1 MWRERYRGLLL
12 LIMGLLLGSTFAM
25 ASVKLPSLISN
36 NMVLQE
42 GAKDRIWGTADPS
55 EHVTVTIA
63 GKEASTAADAQGKWA
78 VEIGPLKAGGPF
90 EMTIQGSNAIV
101 IHNVMVGEVWVCSGQ
116 SNMTFPVA
124 PSRRGFGGT
133 LHYKRVVA
141 TAHYPLIRMFTVKQT
156 VAGKPQTD
164 VGGRWEITSP
174 LTVGHFSAVGYFFGL
189 DMFKALHVPIGL
201 IHSSWGGTPAEAWTS
216 LPTLKSDPMF
226 RPYLE
231 DYQAEIHQFVLGL
244 GNFPSKFESWRKQ
257 AAGDNAQGNPVPPP
271 PGIGRDPRRGS
282 HRPASLFNAMVMPLV
297 PYRIKG
303 VVWYQGEANS
313 WGRGS
318 QYYKIFPDLIRDWR
332 RVWNEGNFPFIF
344 VQLANFQ
351 ILSNT
356 RSFPLVREGQLKT
369 LSLPK
374 TGMAV
379 TIDIGSATTIHPRNK
394 QEVGRRLSL
403 AARAIA
409 YGQHII
415 YSGPIYKSMAIAGGK
430 IRLHFTHLGGGLVS
444 SNKYTL
450 MGFEIAGADHH
461 FATATAKIE
470 GDTVVVWNHSIAHP
484 VAVRYGWA
492 NNPTCDLY
500 NQAGLPASPFRT
512 DDWPEAGE

>member
-1 MWRERYRGLLL
+1 MTRRLSKGLFLFVGSLLL
-12 LIMGLLLGSTFAM
+12 AASAAM
-25 ASVKLPSLISN
+25 AAVRLPSLISN

-55 EHVTVTIA
+55 ECVTVAIA
-63 GKEASTAADAQGKWA
+63 GKEASAVADAQGHWA
-78 VEIGPLKAGGPF
+78 VEIGPLSAGGPF
-90 EMTIQGSNAIV
+90 EMTIRGSNTIV
-101 IHNVMVGEVWVCSGQ
+101 VHDVMVGEVWVCSGQ

-124 PSRRGFGGT
+124 PTSRGFGGT

-164 VGGRWEITSP
+164 VGGQWEITSP
-174 LTVGHFSAVGYFFGL
+174 LTVGHFSAVGYLFGL
-189 DMFKALHVPIGL
+189 DMFKTMHVPIGL
-201 IHSSWGGTPAEAWTS
+201 IHSSWGGTPAESWTS
-216 LPTLKSDPMF
+216 MPTLESDPAF
-226 RPYLE
+226 KPILQR
-231 DYQAEIHQFVLGL
+231 YQNQETKFTADMEEFKTQFA
-244 GNFPSKFESWRKQ
+244 SWQEQSAK
-257 AAGDNAQGNPVPPP
+257 ANAQGAPTPTPPQIP
-271 PGIGRDPRRGS
+271 HDPRS
-282 HRPASLFNAMVMPLV
+282 NPWRPSGLYNAMIMPLV

-303 VVWYQGEANS
+303 VIWYQGESN
-313 WGRGS
+313 GNRGL
-318 QYYKIFPDLIRDWR
+318 QYRKLFPDMIRNWR
-332 RVWNEGNFPFIF
+332 RAWNEGNFPFLF
-344 VQLANFQ
+344 VQLASFQ
-351 ILSNT
+351 TLPNSF
-356 RSFPLVREGQLKT
+356 SFPLVREAQLMT

-379 TIDIGSATTIHPRNK
+379 IIDIGNPTDIHPKNK

-415 YSGPIYKSMAIAGGK
+415 YSGPIYKSMAIEGSK

-444 SNKYTL
+444 SNKYML
-450 MGFEIAGADHH
+450 LGFEIAGADRK
-461 FATATAKIE
+461 FVTAGAKIE
-470 GDTVVVWNHSIAHP
+470 GDTVVVSNKAVKHP

-492 NNPTCDLY
+492 NNPICDLY